1 MVPCGVENLIL
12 SICDCGEL
20 PHSRIKH
27 SLPELAAE
35 TTFNTVQLLVSLMQ
49 RGRSG
54 FLKGAVYGQSTFKR
68 NHGCFPASVH
78 IKTCCESLF

>member
-1 MVPCGVENLIL
+1 MLPCGLENLIL

-27 SLPELAAE
+27 SLPVLAVE

-49 RGRSG
+49 RGRSE
-54 FLKGAVYGQSTFKR
+54 FLKGAVYGHSTLKG
-68 NHGCFPASVH
+68 NHVYFPASVH